1 MSLEAMISSA
11 LTRPDEDLCA
21 LVLIGGG
28 ARTAYQ
34 VGVLQAIGNMLN
46 RTHGPATAFPFR
58 VLVGT
63 SAGALNATFLA
74 SRAHDGLEAF
84 AHLAACWSALRQLPR
99 EIAAVMPYRPVDILA
114 IAPTQSIDTLASY
127 PLFEPGFVNTL
138 IALGKR
144 DACTRQDELL
154 AFFRPGIAVD
164 QPAAR
169 CHNLARFT
177 TKKSLETSRK
187 IARFLPAFN
196 TAD

>member
-1 MSLEAMISSA
+1 MISSA

-21 LVLIGGG
+21 LVLMGGG

-34 VGVLQAIGNMLN
+34 VGVLQAIGNMLD
-46 RTHGPATAFPFR
+46 RTHGPAIAFPLR
-58 VLVGT
+58 ILVGT

-114 IAPTQSIDTLASY
+114 IAPSQSLDTLASY

-138 IALGKR
+138 IALG
-144 DACTRQDELL
+144 ELL

-177 TKKSLETSRK
+177 TKKSLEISRK